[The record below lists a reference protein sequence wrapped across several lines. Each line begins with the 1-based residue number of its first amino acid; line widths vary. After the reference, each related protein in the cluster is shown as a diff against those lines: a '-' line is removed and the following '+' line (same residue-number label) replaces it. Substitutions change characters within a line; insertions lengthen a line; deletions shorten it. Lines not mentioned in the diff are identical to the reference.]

1 MGQQSD
7 QANPTQDDNARTID
21 RMTSRT
27 ARSLVLASALLLAA
41 CSMPTHYG
49 WTGGDGTRFRIV
61 DSDCQ
66 RDSQPVDGAPTV
78 NITRRTEMTTTG
90 GERQIVTV
98 DVYTK
103 CVDAHVH
110 KIREPR

>member
-1 MGQQSD
+1 
-7 QANPTQDDNARTID
+7 
-21 RMTSRT
+21 
-27 ARSLVLASALLLAA
+27 
-41 CSMPTHYG
+41 
-49 WTGGDGTRFRIV
+49 
-61 DSDCQ
+61 
-66 RDSQPVDGAPTV
+66 
-78 NITRRTEMTTTG
+78 MTTTG